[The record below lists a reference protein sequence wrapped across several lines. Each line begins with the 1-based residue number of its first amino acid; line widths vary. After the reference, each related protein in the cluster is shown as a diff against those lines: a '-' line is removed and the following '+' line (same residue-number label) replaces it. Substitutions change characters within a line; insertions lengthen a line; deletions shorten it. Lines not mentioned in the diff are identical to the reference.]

1 MRKIFLESKN
11 IDCSS
16 HYFQF
21 LLTCYNRIN
30 RIKNNKIFMIT
41 ELNIYISLL
50 VAALLFTFATRL
62 GISLYQ
68 SN

>member
-1 MRKIFLESKN
+1 MV
-11 IDCSS
+11 
-16 HYFQF
+16 
-21 LLTCYNRIN
+21 
-30 RIKNNKIFMIT
+30 T

-50 VAALLFTFATRL
+50 LAFLLLTFSIRL

>member
-1 MRKIFLESKN
+1 
-11 IDCSS
+11 
-16 HYFQF
+16 
-21 LLTCYNRIN
+21 
-30 RIKNNKIFMIT
+30 MIT

-50 VAALLFTFATRL
+50 LAFTLLTFSIRL